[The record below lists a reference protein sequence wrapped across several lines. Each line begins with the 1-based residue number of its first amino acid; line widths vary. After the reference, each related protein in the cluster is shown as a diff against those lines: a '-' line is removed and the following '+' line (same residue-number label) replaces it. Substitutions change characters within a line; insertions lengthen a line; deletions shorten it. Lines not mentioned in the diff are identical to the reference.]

1 MKSFKYF
8 VGILSI
14 LFISCNE
21 DPINIMTVLVDDEDV
36 YISSVVNN
44 DNVILNIEALQDSVL
59 TVDDICTVS
68 FDVNNNNQI
77 DLNLDFGISSPPE
90 ELDLCDFYI
99 LGTATTSPCGDVDS
113 GASYTSSV
121 GTSSKLNES
130 HLIWEIIIPKDV
142 FLDYPV
148 TGVTFVVIADFTI
161 HNLPANPNLNSPL
174 EFRFDE
180 TYTLALN

>member
-1 MKSFKYF
+1 MRSLKYF

-14 LFISCNE
+14 LIISCNE
-21 DPINIMTVLVDDEDV
+21 DPINIRSVLVDEEGV
-36 YISSVVNN
+36 YISSIVNN

-59 TVDDICTVS
+59 TADDICTVS

-77 DLNLDFGISSPPE
+77 DINLDFGISSPPE

-99 LGTATTSPCGDVDS
+99 LGTAITSPCGDVDS
-113 GASYTSSV
+113 GASYNVSV
-121 GTSSKLNES
+121 GTSMKLNES
-130 HLIWEIIIPKDV
+130 HLIWEIIIPKNV

-148 TGVTFVVIADFTI
+148 SGVTFVVIAGFTI
-161 HNLPANPNLNSPL
+161 YNLPANANLNSPL

-180 TYTLALN
+180 TYRLALN